1 MSKIFKMIYRD
12 ELNPETH
19 KLHIFEVFTR
29 VEKKQDAVEMF
40 NTKGPH
46 FHVVAG
52 PMGPIDESDV
62 PVDATWL
69 TND

>member
-1 MSKIFKMIYRD
+1 MSKIYKMIYRD

-19 KLHIFEVFTR
+19 KLHIFEVYTR
-29 VEKKQDAVEMF
+29 AEKKQEAVDAF

-52 PMGPIDESDV
+52 PMGPIDEKDV
-62 PVDATWL
+62 AENATWL
-69 TND
+69 E